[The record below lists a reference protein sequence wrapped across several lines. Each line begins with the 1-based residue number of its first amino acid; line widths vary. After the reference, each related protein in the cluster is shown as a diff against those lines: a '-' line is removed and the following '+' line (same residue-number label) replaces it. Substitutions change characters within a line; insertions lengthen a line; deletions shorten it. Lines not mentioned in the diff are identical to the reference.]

1 MIIFKNVTLRRGPS
15 PLIEAL
21 DWTIFPGQR
30 IGLVGA
36 NGAGKSSIFAMLLGE
51 LSPDRGE
58 LSIPKQW
65 EIAHL
70 EQETPGTSQTALDYV
85 LTGDAEYC
93 RIEAAL
99 QAAEQS
105 GDGEKIAHLHD
116 QLHAIDGYTAPSRAG
131 QLLAGLGF
139 SGAEQKM
146 LVSEFSGGWRMR
158 LNLGKA
164 LMCRSDMLLLDEPT
178 NHLDLDAVLWL
189 EAWIKQ
195 YKGTL
200 ILISHDRDFL
210 DGTVNMIAHVY
221 DKKLT
226 AYTGDY
232 STFEKTRAMQL
243 SLQQALHEK
252 QQKQVDHLKSFI
264 NRFGAKASK
273 AKQAQ
278 SRVKALA
285 RLEVVSA
292 VQQDTPFNF
301 EFRKPDQCPH
311 PLMQCDLVSV
321 KYDDRTIISKVNV
334 GLSPRD
340 RIGILGPNGAGK
352 SSLIKLLAGEINT
365 ASGLRETAAGLRI
378 GYFAQHQV
386 DHLSLPDTILIHLQR
401 IAPQQSEQTLRTYL
415 GTFGFVGDEV
425 FANVG
430 SLSGGEK
437 SRLALA
443 LLVWQKPNLLLL
455 DEPTNHLDM
464 EMRNA
469 LSLALQDFEGA
480 MMIVSHDRFLLRATV
495 DQFIL
500 VADGAVEP
508 FEGDLDDYEKWLV
521 NYRKRQA
528 APKPKEALVVNAEVK
543 PAPTPGKLSYKEE
556 QALVQLPKQIEADE
570 AALAELQALSLSP
583 GFYEQSAE
591 AVATA
596 MEKLA
601 ATQAKLNAAYEQWDA
616 LEKKQKGA

>member
-1 MIIFKNVTLRRGPS
+1 MIIFKNITLRRGPA
-15 PLIEAL
+15 PLIEGL
-21 DWTIFPGQR
+21 DWSIFPGQR

-36 NGAGKSSIFAMLLGE
+36 NGAGKSSIFAMLRGE

-58 LSIPKQW
+58 LSLPKQW
-65 EIAHL
+65 EISHL

-85 LTGDAEYC
+85 LTGDPEYC
-93 RIEAAL
+93 RIEADL
-99 QAAEQS
+99 QAAELS

-189 EAWIKQ
+189 ESWIKQ

-210 DGTVNMIAHVY
+210 DGTVNIIAHVY

-226 AYTGDY
+226 VYTGDY

-243 SLQQALHEK
+243 TLQQALHEK
-252 QQKQVDHLKSFI
+252 QQKHVDHLKSFI

-292 VQQDTPFNF
+292 VQQESPFNF

-311 PLMQCDLVSV
+311 PLMQCDHVSV
-321 KYDDRTIISKVNV
+321 KYDERTIISKVNV

-425 FANVG
+425 FGTVG
-430 SLSGGEK
+430 ALSGGEK

-500 VADGAVEP
+500 VADGAVQA
-508 FEGDLDDYEKWLV
+508 FDGDLDDYEKWLV

-528 APKPKEALVVNAEVK
+528 LPKPKEAVVVEEK
-543 PAPTPGKLSYKEE
+543 IEKTTSKMSYKEE
-556 QALVQLPKQIEADE
+556 QTLAALPKQIEADE
-570 AALAELQALSLSP
+570 AALEKLQALTAQP
-583 GFYEQSAE
+583 DFYDQPQED
-591 AVATA
+591 VAQV
-596 MEKLA
+596 MDSLA
-601 ATQAKLNAAYEQWDA
+601 ALQTKLNAAYEQWEA
-616 LEKKQKGA
+616 LEQKQNQA

>member
-1 MIIFKNVTLRRGPS
+1 MIIFKNVTLRRGPA

-36 NGAGKSSIFAMLLGE
+36 NGAGKSSIFAMLRGE

-58 LSIPKQW
+58 LSLPKQW

-99 QAAEQS
+99 QAAELS

-226 AYTGDY
+226 VYTGDY

-252 QQKQVDHLKSFI
+252 QQKHVDHLKSFI

-365 ASGLRETAAGLRI
+365 ATGLRETAAGLRI

-500 VADGAVEP
+500 VADGAVEA
-508 FEGDLDDYEKWLV
+508 FDGDLDDYEKWLV

-528 APKPKEALVVNAEVK
+528 APKPKEPEVVTADLK
-543 PAPTPGKLSYKEE
+543 PAPTPGKLSYKET
-556 QALVQLPKQIEADE
+556 QALAQLPKQIEADE
-570 AALAELQALSLSP
+570 AALAELQALSASP
-583 GFYEQSAE
+583 DFYDQSAE
-591 AVATA
+591 AVAA
-596 MEKLA
+596 VMEKLA
-601 ATQAKLNAAYEQWDA
+601 AIQTKLNAAYEEWDA
-616 LEKKQKGA
+616 LEKKQNGV

>member
-1 MIIFKNVTLRRGPS
+1 MIIFKNITLRRGPA
-15 PLIEAL
+15 PLIEGL
-21 DWTIFPGQR
+21 DWSIFPGQR

-36 NGAGKSSIFAMLLGE
+36 NGAGKSSVFAMLLGE

-85 LTGDAEYC
+85 LTGDPEYC

-99 QAAEQS
+99 QAAELS
-105 GDGEKIAHLHD
+105 GDGEQIAHLHD

-139 SGAEQKM
+139 SGDEQKM

-189 EAWIKQ
+189 ESWIKQ

-210 DGTVNMIAHVY
+210 DGTVNMIAHVH

-226 AYTGDY
+226 VYTGDY

-252 QQKQVDHLKSFI
+252 QQKHVEHLKSFI

-311 PLMQCDLVSV
+311 PLMQCDHVGV
-321 KYDDRTIISKVNV
+321 KYDDRTIISKVNI

-365 ASGLRETAAGLRI
+365 ATGLRETAAGLRI

-425 FANVG
+425 FGLVG

-500 VADGAVEP
+500 VADGAVQP
-508 FEGDLDDYEKWLV
+508 FDGDLDDYEKWLV

-528 APKPKEALVVNAEVK
+528 APKPKEAAVAETK
-543 PAPTPGKLSYKEE
+543 PATVSSKMSYKEE
-556 QALVQLPKQIEADE
+556 QTLAALPKQIEADE
-570 AALAELQALSLSP
+570 AELEKLQALSAQP
-583 GFYEQSAE
+583 DFYQQPQED
-591 AVATA
+591 VARVMASLTA
-596 MEKLA
+596 L
-601 ATQAKLNAAYEQWDA
+601 QDKLNAAYEQWEA
-616 LEKKQKGA
+616 LEKKQNQA